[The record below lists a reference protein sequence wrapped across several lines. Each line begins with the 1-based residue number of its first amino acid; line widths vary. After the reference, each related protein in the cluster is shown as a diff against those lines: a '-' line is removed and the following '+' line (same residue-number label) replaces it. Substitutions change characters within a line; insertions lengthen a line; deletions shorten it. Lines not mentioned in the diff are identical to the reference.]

1 MHQPN
6 PCKVTH
12 KRRWTKQQEAGLRQR
27 SCLFAL
33 FGDSLSDVLFG
44 GACCVLR
51 NTRFSQSKEL
61 EY

>member
-1 MHQPN
+1 M
-6 PCKVTH
+6 
-12 KRRWTKQQEAGLRQR
+12 

-44 GACCVLR
+44 GACCIVR